1 MDGYLRPLRKLV
13 GSRRIIVPG
22 VRALILE
29 NKNRLLLQLRLDM
42 DQWGLPGGAVEI
54 GETALEALK
63 REVKEETSLE
73 VIKAEPMALFSG
85 KGQQFTYPN
94 GDQVQGFALAF
105 VVNQWKGQPSADGL
119 ESDKL
124 QFFDLSS
131 LPQNI
136 VPLHRATIDEYLD
149 KYNGSF
155 LLSD

>member
-1 MDGYLRPLRKLV
+1 MDGYLRQIRKLV

-29 NKNRLLLQLRLDM
+29 NNNRLLLQLRLDM

-63 REVKEETSLE
+63 REVKEETGLE
-73 VIKAEPMALFSG
+73 VIKADPMALFSG

-105 VVNQWKGQPSADGL
+105 VVKKWKGQPSADGL

-124 QFFDLSS
+124 QFFDLSR
-131 LPQNI
+131 LPRNIMPVHRLTIEEYQN
-136 VPLHRATIDEYLD
+136 
-149 KYNGSF
+149 KYKGSF
-155 LLSD
+155 LLSE